1 MENKDFFGNSAL
13 ALLGICIAILIQL
26 SGVAR
31 EQLNQ
36 SGHLKSCLFSL
47 SIAIPAL
54 GLFIFINFYYGDKL
68 LEAVMSKRALEWLL
82 MIPLGV
88 GLTTSA
94 RAIARLFEH
103 HSQTISK
110 IFIYALATV
119 VFVSF
124 VLVLAVDLKK

>member
-1 MENKDFFGNSAL
+1 MENMDFFGNTAL

-26 SGVAR
+26 SGIPR

-47 SIAIPAL
+47 SIAIPSL

-68 LEAVMSKRALEWLL
+68 LEAVISRRALEWLL

-88 GLTTSA
+88 GLATSA
-94 RAIARLFEH
+94 RAIARLFGH

-110 IFIYALATV
+110 IFIYTIATAV
-119 VFVSF
+119 LISF